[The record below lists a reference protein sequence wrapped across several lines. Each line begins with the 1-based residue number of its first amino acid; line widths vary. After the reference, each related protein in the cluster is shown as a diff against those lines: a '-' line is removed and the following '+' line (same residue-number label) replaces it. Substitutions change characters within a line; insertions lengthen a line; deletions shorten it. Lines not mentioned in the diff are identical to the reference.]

1 MSIPFPS
8 PSRQLTG
15 RNAREVAFK
24 TILITGLN
32 IPAKLKKSDRLTVL
46 DAKRRIKLTI
56 ACPPEE
62 QVEITIKQEKM
73 NELAEAIK
81 RWNEVERKRVMERLQ
96 PWADGRIAKG
106 KTSGGGGGGCW
117 GWLKG
122 EGYKVS
128 SRGLRCR
135 VQS

>member
-1 MSIPFPS
+1 
-8 PSRQLTG
+8 
-15 RNAREVAFK
+15 
-24 TILITGLN
+24 
-32 IPAKLKKSDRLTVL
+32 
-46 DAKRRIKLTI
+46 
-56 ACPPEE
+56 
-62 QVEITIKQEKM
+62 M

-128 SRGLRCR
+128 SRGLIRGFRADC
-135 VQS
+135 